1 MGGKAP
7 SANARSSERSRSRL
21 NACSGRKSR
30 VNELARLSVPTSA
43 SSGIS
48 RTPRYRRPNGF
59 SRRSTSS
66 SSSRRSPARGR
77 SPFISRPSI
86 QRAYVR
92 TRKPARPATALK
104 SDPEDADWTTTMAA
118 EQLPD
123 FDELLAEL
131 GRLESEERRLS
142 TARRKLHNVIDG
154 GFVNDVTRRRER
166 QISQERL
173 ELHRRIDI
181 LRGQLAPVMLRRS

>member
-1 MGGKAP
+1 
-7 SANARSSERSRSRL
+7 
-21 NACSGRKSR
+21 
-30 VNELARLSVPTSA
+30 
-43 SSGIS
+43 
-48 RTPRYRRPNGF
+48 
-59 SRRSTSS
+59 
-66 SSSRRSPARGR
+66 
-77 SPFISRPSI
+77 
-86 QRAYVR
+86 
-92 TRKPARPATALK
+92 
-104 SDPEDADWTTTMAA
+104 MAA